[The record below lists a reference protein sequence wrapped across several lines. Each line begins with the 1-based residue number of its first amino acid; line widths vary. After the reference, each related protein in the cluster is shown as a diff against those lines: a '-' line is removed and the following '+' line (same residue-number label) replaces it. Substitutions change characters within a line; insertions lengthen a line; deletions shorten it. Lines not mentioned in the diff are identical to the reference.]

1 MTAMIVLM
9 DNLKDFWNKNT
20 TRIPDAKGESLYAA
34 DKERQFPR
42 NSDVCDLGGGT
53 GTDSLYFA
61 SKGHTV
67 TLVDIADETFAKANA
82 RAEEQGLAEKFKTV
96 QCDFSFGV
104 LPLEDE
110 AYDVVYS
117 RLALHYFEPQVTAQL
132 FAEIYRILRPG
143 GRTYLTLKSPD
154 DAAEMAFLATTAVEE
169 ENGLF
174 NENGRLK
181 SRYTIE
187 RLKEILADA
196 GIPESAYSV
205 ESYVEKLGNDNDIVK
220 SGNSEFVVNEVTL
233 KK

>member
-1 MTAMIVLM
+1 M

-20 TRIPDAKGESLYAA
+20 TRIPDGKGESLYAA
-34 DKERQFPR
+34 DKERQFPK

-61 SKGHTV
+61 NKGHNV
-67 TLVDIADETFAKANA
+67 TLVDIADEALAKAA
-82 RAEEQGLAEKFKTV
+82 AHAEERGLADKFKTA
-96 QCDFSFGV
+96 QCDFTFGK
-104 LPLEDE
+104 LPLEDA

-117 RLALHYFEPQVTAQL
+117 RLALHYFEPKVTAQL

-143 GRTYLTLKSPD
+143 GWTFLSLKSPD
-154 DAAEMAFLATTAVEE
+154 DAAEMAFLATTAIEE
-169 ENGLF
+169 AEGLF

-187 RLKEILADA
+187 RLKELLADA
-196 GIPESAYSV
+196 GIPENAYSV

-220 SGNSEFVVNEVTL
+220 SGNAEFVVNEVTIR
-233 KK
+233 K

>member
-1 MTAMIVLM
+1 MIVFM

-20 TRIPDAKGESLYAA
+20 TRIPDGKGESLYAA
-34 DKERQFPR
+34 DKELQFPK

-61 SKGHTV
+61 SKGHNV
-67 TLVDIADETFAKANA
+67 TLVDIADETFTKATA
-82 RAEEQGLAEKFKTV
+82 RAQERGLAEKFKTV
-96 QCDFSFGV
+96 QCDFSSGI
-104 LPLEDE
+104 LPLEDA

-117 RLALHYFEPQVTAQL
+117 RLALHYFQPQVTAQL

-169 ENGLF
+169 ETGLF

-181 SRYTIE
+181 ARYTIE

-205 ESYVEKLGNDNDIVK
+205 VSYVEKLGNDNDIVK
-220 SGNSEFVVNEVTL
+220 SGNAEFIVNEVTIR
-233 KK
+233 K